1 MNSGRQFV
9 IEDPPLITLRRRFPR
24 PSAAQVEALRGA
36 MTGHL
41 VDAMGGRG
49 GLPYSIKPVIP
60 EQAHFCGVAV
70 TSHPGPA
77 DNLATFA
84 ALDLAQPGDV
94 IVAATDGFMGTA
106 VVGDLIL
113 GMMRNCGVVGFVT
126 DGCVRDIPGIRSVGL
141 PCHAAGVTPNSPVRN
156 RPGTVGLPVTLGG
169 VPIESGD
176 VLVGDL
182 DGVVVVPFARIDA
195 VIAALQDVR
204 KAESAL
210 EAKVQAGLKIPDFIR
225 ALLAGPGVR
234 AVD

>member
-1 MNSGRQFV
+1 V

-24 PSAAQVEALRGA
+24 PSPAQIDALRGA

-49 GLPYSIKPVIP
+49 GLPFSIKPVIP

-84 ALDLAQPGDV
+84 ALDLAKPGDV

-106 VVGDLIL
+106 VIGDLLL
-113 GMMRNCGVVGFVT
+113 GMMRNCGVVAFVT
-126 DGCVRDIPGIRSVGL
+126 DGCVRDIPGIRGVGL

-156 RPGTVGLPVTLGG
+156 RPGTAGLPVTVGG
-169 VPIESGD
+169 VPIDSGD

-182 DGVVVVPFARIDA
+182 DGVVVVPYARIDA

-204 KAESAL
+204 KAEAAL

-225 ALLAGPGVR
+225 SLLAGPGVR
-234 AVD
+234 DVD

>member
-1 MNSGRQFV
+1 V

-24 PSAAQVEALRGA
+24 PSPAQVEALRGA

-49 GLPYSIKPVIP
+49 GLSHAIKPVIP

-94 IVAATDGFMGTA
+94 IVAAADGFMGTA
-106 VVGDLIL
+106 VVGDLLL

-126 DGCVRDIPGIRSVGL
+126 DGCVRDIPGIRGVGL

-156 RPGTVGLPVTLGG
+156 RPGTVGLPVSLGG
-169 VPIESGD
+169 VSIDSGD
-176 VLVGDL
+176 ILVGDL

-195 VIAALQDVR
+195 VIAALQAVR
-204 KAESAL
+204 KAEAAL

-225 ALLAGPGVR
+225 SMLAGPGVR
-234 AVD
+234 EVD

>member
-1 MNSGRQFV
+1 MNPGRQFV

-94 IVAATDGFMGTA
+94 IVAATDGFVGTA

-225 ALLAGPGVR
+225 TLLAGPGVR

>member
-1 MNSGRQFV
+1 M
-9 IEDPPLITLRRRFPR
+9 IEDPPLITMRRRFPR
-24 PSAAQVEALRGA
+24 PSPAQVDALRGA

-49 GLPYSIKPVIP
+49 GLPHAIKPVIQ

-84 ALDLAQPGDV
+84 ALELAQPGDV
-94 IVAATDGFMGTA
+94 IVAAADGFTGTA
-106 VVGDLIL
+106 VVGDLLL

-126 DGCVRDIPGIRSVGL
+126 DGCVRDIPGIRAVGL

-156 RPGTVGLPVTLGG
+156 RPGSVGLPVTLGG
-169 VPIESGD
+169 VAIASGD
-176 VLVGDL
+176 ILVGDL
-182 DGVVVVPFARIDA
+182 DGVVVVPYARIDA

-204 KAESAL
+204 KAEAAL
-210 EAKVQAGLKIPDFIR
+210 EAKVQAGLKMPDFVR
-225 ALLAGPGVR
+225 TLLAGPGLREVE
-234 AVD
+234 

>member
-1 MNSGRQFV
+1 M

-24 PSAAQVEALRGA
+24 PSAAQLDALRGA

-49 GLPYSIKPVIP
+49 GLHWSIKPVIP

-77 DNLATFA
+77 DNLATFV

-94 IVAATDGFMGTA
+94 IVAATDGHMGTA
-106 VVGDLIL
+106 VIGDLLL
-113 GMMRNCGVVGFVT
+113 GMMRNCGVVAFVT
-126 DGCVRDIPGIRSVGL
+126 DGCVRDIPGVRGVGL

-169 VPIESGD
+169 VPIDSGD
-176 VLVGDL
+176 ILVGDL
-182 DGVVVVPFARIDA
+182 DGVVVVPYARIDA

-204 KAESAL
+204 KAEAAL

-225 ALLAGPGVR
+225 SLLASPSLR
-234 AVD
+234 EVD

>member
-1 MNSGRQFV
+1 M
-9 IEDPPLITLRRRFPR
+9 IEDPPLITMRRRFPR
-24 PSAAQVEALRGA
+24 PSPAQVDALRGA

-49 GLPYSIKPVIP
+49 GLPHAIKPVIQ

-84 ALDLAQPGDV
+84 ALELAQPGDV
-94 IVAATDGFMGTA
+94 IVAAADGFTGTA
-106 VVGDLIL
+106 VVGDLLL

-126 DGCVRDIPGIRSVGL
+126 DGCVRDIPGIRAVGL

-156 RPGTVGLPVTLGG
+156 RPGSVGLPVTLGG
-169 VPIESGD
+169 VAIASGD
-176 VLVGDL
+176 ILVGDL
-182 DGVVVVPFARIDA
+182 DGVVVVPYARIDA

-204 KAESAL
+204 KAEAAL
-210 EAKVQAGLKIPDFIR
+210 EAKVQAGLKMPDFIR
-225 ALLAGPGVR
+225 TLLAGPGLREVE
-234 AVD
+234 

>member
-1 MNSGRQFV
+1 M

-24 PSAAQVEALRGA
+24 PSPAQIDALRGA

-49 GLPYSIKPVIP
+49 GLPFSIKPVIP

-84 ALDLAQPGDV
+84 ALDLAKPGDV

-106 VVGDLIL
+106 VIGDLLL
-113 GMMRNCGVVGFVT
+113 GMMRNCGVVAFVT
-126 DGCVRDIPGIRSVGL
+126 DGCVRDIPGIRGVGL

-156 RPGTVGLPVTLGG
+156 RPGTAGLPVTVGG
-169 VPIESGD
+169 VPIDSGD

-182 DGVVVVPFARIDA
+182 DGVVVVPYARIDA

-204 KAESAL
+204 KAEAAL

-225 ALLAGPGVR
+225 SLLAGPGVR
-234 AVD
+234 DVD

>member
-1 MNSGRQFV
+1 M

-24 PSAAQVEALRGA
+24 PSQAQREALRGA

-49 GLPYSIKPVIP
+49 GLHHSIKPVIP

-94 IVAATDGFMGTA
+94 IVAAADGFMGTA

-169 VPIESGD
+169 VPINSGD

-182 DGVVVVPFARIDA
+182 DGVVVVPLARIDA

-204 KAESAL
+204 KAEAAL

-234 AVD
+234 EVD

>member
-1 MNSGRQFV
+1 M

-24 PSAAQVEALRGA
+24 PRAAQVDALRGA

-49 GLPYSIKPVIP
+49 GLPWSIKPVIP

-77 DNLATFA
+77 DNLAAFV

-94 IVAATDGFMGTA
+94 IVAAADGYMGTA
-106 VVGDLIL
+106 VIGDLLL
-113 GMMRNCGVVGFVT
+113 GMMRNCGVVAFVT
-126 DGCVRDIPGIRSVGL
+126 DGCVRDIPGIRGVGL

-169 VPIESGD
+169 VPVESGD
-176 VLVGDL
+176 ILVGDL
-182 DGVVVVPFARIDA
+182 DGVVVVPYARIDA
-195 VIAALQDVR
+195 VIAALQEVR
-204 KAESAL
+204 KAEAAL
-210 EAKVQAGLKIPDFIR
+210 EAKVQAGLQIPDFIR
-225 ALLAGPGVR
+225 SLLAGPGVR
-234 AVD
+234 EVD

>member
-1 MNSGRQFV
+1 MIG
-9 IEDPPLITLRRRFPR
+9 DPPLITLRRRFPR

-49 GLPYSIKPVIP
+49 GLHYSIKPVIP

-94 IVAATDGFMGTA
+94 IVAAADGYTGTA
-106 VVGDLIL
+106 VVGDLLL

-182 DGVVVVPFARIDA
+182 DGVVVVPLARIDA
-195 VIAALQDVR
+195 VIAALQEVR
-204 KAESAL
+204 KAEAAL

-225 ALLAGPGVR
+225 SLLAGPGVR
-234 AVD
+234 EVD